1 VIVTNRHPADEL
13 ADVRSEIKRLT
24 IRKGELRAYL
34 LEHPDDREG
43 DDYVVSIVSQSRQK
57 VDLKRLADE
66 IGASL
71 LQRFTSYTSFLAVR
85 LRGRPQED
93 HQ

>member
-1 VIVTNRHPADEL
+1 VQNRHPADEL

-24 IRKGELRAYL
+24 ARENELRAYL

-43 DDYVVSIVSQSRQK
+43 DDYVVSVASQSRKK
-57 VDLKRLADE
+57 VDLRRLADE

-85 LRGRPQED
+85 LHERSQG
-93 HQ
+93 